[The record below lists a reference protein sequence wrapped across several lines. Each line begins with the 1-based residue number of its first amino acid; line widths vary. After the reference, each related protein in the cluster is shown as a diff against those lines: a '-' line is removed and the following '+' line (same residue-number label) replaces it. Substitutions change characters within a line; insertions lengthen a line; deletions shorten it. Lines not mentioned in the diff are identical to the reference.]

1 MIHWKKQGL
10 IFAPD
15 QGFWWS
21 QSHAQLPIADG
32 QLNGILRIYYASR
45 DAQGRS
51 RIGYIE
57 TEKEHP
63 QKVVY
68 VHPEP
73 ILDLGAAGTF
83 DDNGMMPVALVD
95 RGDVKLLYY
104 AGWNGRTSIPYHNAI
119 GLAISKDQGK
129 TFTRY
134 GAGPIMDRTLQEPFA
149 TGTLH
154 IHIAAD
160 IWQGW
165 YQSVVKWELSEDGR
179 YEPVYHLKYAESHNG
194 ITWNREGQIAIEL
207 REGEAGIC
215 SATVLKEDDR
225 YYMWYAYRKRGN
237 YRSDPKFSYKIGF
250 ALSTDGKNWIRDD
263 AQSGILPSE
272 SGWDSEM
279 IAYPHVITC
288 QDRKYLFYNGN
299 GFGKTGIGFASDK

>member
-10 IFAPD
+10 IFCPD

-32 QLNGILRIYYASR
+32 YINGIFRIYYASR

-57 TEKEHP
+57 TEKDNP

-73 ILDLGAAGTF
+73 ILDLGEAGTF

-134 GAGPIMDRTLQEPFA
+134 GQGPIMDRSVHEPFA

-154 IHIAAD
+154 IHAEQN
-160 IWQGW
+160 IWKAW
-165 YQSVVKWELSEDGR
+165 YQSVIKWALAEGR
-179 YEPVYHLKYAESHNG
+179 YEPFYHLKYAESING
-194 ITWNREGQIAIEL
+194 IDWNRDGHVAIDLTE
-207 REGEAGIC
+207 EEAGIC
-215 SATVLKEDDR
+215 SATVLQVNNG
-225 YYMWYAYRKRGN
+225 YCMWYAYRKKGN
-237 YRSDPKFSYKIGF
+237 YRFDPRLSYRIGF
-250 ALSTDGKNWIRDD
+250 ATSQDGKNWLRNDER
-263 AQSGILPSE
+263 SGIGPSE

-279 IAYPHVITC
+279 IAYPNVIVW
-288 QDRKYLFYNGN
+288 QDRTYMFYNGN
-299 GFGKTGIGFASDK
+299 GFGKTGFGFATDQ